1 MNIRELIILLLG
13 FAIIAVILRG
23 LYVAFRARRGQ
34 IRLAID
40 KNIPQDVDL
49 ESLEFAELPGG
60 GARIVDRDL
69 DRQAASLSA
78 VAAANLKAEAL
89 DLGAP
94 NEEEASIPVLMDA
107 VALADPSSDAASGE
121 LQFED
126 EFAEAAADFS
136 DDEVRSVADDVLAED
151 ALSAE
156 GYLSADGSVSAE
168 GSESP
173 GAEEDP
179 DAVLLDYDQPQPDA
193 DDLDA
198 ADEDDRV
205 RANYDTLA
213 AVKPDYPEP
222 EEDLDID
229 AEPDPYYENDQE
241 SGAEAAD
248 AEDGFMDDPTQESD
262 RRAEPAVEA
271 AVGAEDELGSF
282 SMTAGERIGYS
293 AAPEPVA
300 LPDESDDEIPSEK
313 SRSWRQTVFAIFGAK
328 KNKEKPHLAD
338 PVMPVVGAVGAGL
351 EAVSTDP
358 ESETETSADA
368 VLPATSPVATEPS
381 EVIVINVMARE
392 GYVFAGDELLK
403 VLLGVGLS
411 FGEMNIFHQ
420 RLGAEVKA
428 PVLFSV
434 ANILNP
440 GSFDLDNMDAFSTTG
455 VSLFLALPAVVNN
468 LEAFEQMLAVAQ
480 QIQAAL
486 DGELKDDHRNVMTA
500 QTMEHYRQRIH
511 DFELRRLKAIGGR
524 G

>member
-13 FAIIAVILRG
+13 FAVIAVILRG
-23 LYVAFRARRGQ
+23 LYVAFWARRGQ

-49 ESLEFAELPGG
+49 ESLELAELPGG
-60 GARIVDRDL
+60 GARVVDRAMEA
-69 DRQAASLSA
+69 QAAGLSA

-89 DLGAP
+89 GLGASS
-94 NEEEASIPVLMDA
+94 EEGESIPVLMDA
-107 VALADPSSDAASGE
+107 VALVHPSSDAANGR

-126 EFAEAAADFS
+126 EFAQAAEDFVE
-136 DDEVRSVADDVLAED
+136 DQARVVADDFL
-151 ALSAE
+151 AE
-156 GYLSADGSVSAE
+156 GYLSAEGSLSSE
-168 GSESP
+168 GSESS

-179 DAVLLDYDQPQPDA
+179 DTVLLDYDQPQRDV

-198 ADEDDRV
+198 EEEDEGAEDRL
-205 RANYDTLA
+205 RANYDALE
-213 AVKPDYPEP
+213 AVKPDYPEL
-222 EEDLDID
+222 ENDLDID
-229 AEPDPYYENDQE
+229 EEPAPYYENGE
-241 SGAEAAD
+241 EVGAAAVD
-248 AEDGFMDDPTQESD
+248 EEDGFIDDPEQESD
-262 RRAEPAVEA
+262 RRAEPAIEA

-282 SMTAGERIGYS
+282 SMAAGERIGYS
-293 AAPEPVA
+293 AASEPLA
-300 LPDESDDEIPSEK
+300 LPDESDDEIPAEE
-313 SRSWRQTVFAIFGAK
+313 SRSWRQTVFAIFRAK
-328 KNKEKPHLAD
+328 KNKEKTELAD
-338 PVMPVVGAVGAGL
+338 PVTPVMEAPGTEL
-351 EAVSTDP
+351 ESTGSEP
-358 ESETETSADA
+358 ESETEMDADDA
-368 VLPATSPVATEPS
+368 MPATSLAATEPS

-392 GYVFAGDELLK
+392 GFVFAGDDLLR

-420 RLGAEVKA
+420 RLVAEVRA

-440 GSFDLDNMDAFSTTG
+440 GTFDLNNMDAFSTTG
-455 VSLFLALPAVVNN
+455 VSLFLALPAALNN

-500 QTMEHYRQRIH
+500 QTMEHYRQRIN
-511 DFELRRLKAIGGR
+511 DFELRCLKAVGGR

>member
-1 MNIRELIILLLG
+1 M
-13 FAIIAVILRG
+13 
-23 LYVAFRARRGQ
+23 
-34 IRLAID
+34 
-40 KNIPQDVDL
+40 DL

-60 GARIVDRDL
+60 AARIVDRGL
-69 DRQAASLSA
+69 DQQATDLSA

-94 NEEEASIPVLMDA
+94 SQEGASIPVLMDA
-107 VALADPSSDAASGE
+107 VALANPGLDAAGGQLE
-121 LQFED
+121 FED
-126 EFAEAAADFS
+126 EFAEAAADFV
-136 DDEVRSVADDVLAED
+136 DDEARSGADVFLAED
-151 ALSAE
+151 SLSAE
-156 GYLSADGSVSAE
+156 GSLLAEGSLSVDGAVSAE
-168 GSESP
+168 GFESP

-179 DAVLLDYDQPQPDA
+179 DAVLLDYEQSQPDA

-198 ADEDDRV
+198 EDEDEDDRV
-205 RANYDTLA
+205 RANYDALA

-229 AEPDPYYENDQE
+229 AE
-241 SGAEAAD
+241 SAI
-248 AEDGFMDDPTQESD
+248 
-262 RRAEPAVEA
+262 EA

-282 SMTAGERIGYS
+282 SMTAGERIGFS
-293 AAPEPVA
+293 ATPEPVA
-300 LPDESDDEIPSEK
+300 LPDEPDDEIPTEET
-313 SRSWRQTVFAIFGAK
+313 RSWRQTVFAIFGAK
-328 KNKEKPHLAD
+328 KKQKKTQLDE
-338 PVMPVVGAVGAGL
+338 PVMPVMGATGAGL
-351 EAVSTDP
+351 EAASTDP
-358 ESETETSADA
+358 EPETETPADD
-368 VLPATSPVATEPS
+368 VPPATSAVATEPS

-392 GYVFAGDELLK
+392 GDVFGGDELLE

-420 RLGAEVKA
+420 HLGAEVKA

-440 GSFDLDNMDAFSTTG
+440 GSFDLNNMDAFSTTG
-455 VSLFLALPAVVNN
+455 VSLFLALPAAVNN

-511 DFELRRLKAIGGR
+511 DFELRRLKAVGGR

>member
-49 ESLEFAELPGG
+49 GSLEFAELPGG

-69 DRQAASLSA
+69 EAQAAGLSA

-94 NEEEASIPVLMDA
+94 SEERESIPVLMDA
-107 VALADPSSDAASGE
+107 VALAHPSPDATSGQ
-121 LQFED
+121 LQFQGEFAQAEEDFAED
-126 EFAEAAADFS
+126 EARPVVDDF
-136 DDEVRSVADDVLAED
+136 LAED
-151 ALSAE
+151 AS
-156 GYLSADGSVSAE
+156 SAE
-168 GSESP
+168 GSESF

-179 DAVLLDYDQPQPDA
+179 DAVLLDYDQPQPDV

-198 ADEDDRV
+198 EEEENRL
-205 RANYDTLA
+205 RANYDALE

-222 EEDLDID
+222 EDDLGID
-229 AEPDPYYENDQE
+229 EEP
-241 SGAEAAD
+241 
-248 AEDGFMDDPTQESD
+248 
-262 RRAEPAVEA
+262 
-271 AVGAEDELGSF
+271 ELGSF

-293 AAPEPVA
+293 AASEPLA
-300 LPDESDDEIPSEK
+300 LPDESDDEIPAEA
-313 SRSWRQTVFAIFGAK
+313 SRSWRQTVFAVFGAN
-328 KNKEKPHLAD
+328 KNKEKTEPAD
-338 PVMPVVGAVGAGL
+338 PVTPVIEAVGAEL
-351 EAVSTDP
+351 ESADTEP
-358 ESETETSADA
+358 ESETEIDADDA
-368 VLPATSPVATEPS
+368 MPATSPAATEPS
-381 EVIVINVMARE
+381 EVVVINVMARE
-392 GYVFAGDELLK
+392 GHVFAGDDLLK

-411 FGEMNIFHQ
+411 FGDMNIFHQ
-420 RLGAEVKA
+420 RLGAGVKA

-440 GSFDLDNMDAFSTTG
+440 GTFDLNHMDAFSTTG
-455 VSLFLALPAVVNN
+455 VSLFLALPAALNN
-468 LEAFEQMLAVAQ
+468 LEAFEQMLAVAR
-480 QIQAAL
+480 QIQARL

-500 QTMEHYRQRIH
+500 QTMEHYRQRIN
-511 DFELRRLKAIGGR
+511 DFELRCLKAVGGR

>member
-49 ESLEFAELPGG
+49 GSLEFAELPGG

-69 DRQAASLSA
+69 EAQAAGLSA

-94 NEEEASIPVLMDA
+94 SEERESIPVLMDA
-107 VALADPSSDAASGE
+107 VALAHPSPDATSGQ
-121 LQFED
+121 LQFQGEFAQAEEYFAED
-126 EFAEAAADFS
+126 EARPVVDDF
-136 DDEVRSVADDVLAED
+136 LAED
-151 ALSAE
+151 AS
-156 GYLSADGSVSAE
+156 SAE
-168 GSESP
+168 GSESF

-198 ADEDDRV
+198 EEEEGDEEDRL

-222 EEDLDID
+222 EDELDEDDFGLDE
-229 AEPDPYYENDQE
+229 EPEPYLEDE
-241 SGAEAAD
+241 EEA
-248 AEDGFMDDPTQESD
+248 
-262 RRAEPAVEA
+262 
-271 AVGAEDELGSF
+271 GAEDELGSF

-293 AAPEPVA
+293 AASESPASPHEPDA
-300 LPDESDDEIPSEK
+300 EIPTEE
-313 SRSWRQTVFAIFGAK
+313 SRSWRQTVFAVFGAN
-328 KNKEKPHLAD
+328 KNKEKTEPAD
-338 PVMPVVGAVGAGL
+338 PVTPVIEAVGAEL
-351 EAVSTDP
+351 ESADTEP
-358 ESETETSADA
+358 ESETEIDADDA
-368 VLPATSPVATEPS
+368 MPATSPAATEPS
-381 EVIVINVMARE
+381 EVVVINVMARE
-392 GYVFAGDELLK
+392 GHVFAGDDLLK

-411 FGEMNIFHQ
+411 FGDMNIFHQ
-420 RLGAEVKA
+420 RLGAGVKA

-440 GSFDLDNMDAFSTTG
+440 GTFDLNHMDAFSTTG
-455 VSLFLALPAVVNN
+455 VSLFLALPAALNN
-468 LEAFEQMLAVAQ
+468 LEAFEQMLAVAR
-480 QIQAAL
+480 QIQARL

-500 QTMEHYRQRIH
+500 QTMEHYRQRIN
-511 DFELRRLKAIGGR
+511 DFELRCLKAVGGR

>member
-13 FAIIAVILRG
+13 FAVIAVILRG

-60 GARIVDRDL
+60 GARIVDRD
-69 DRQAASLSA
+69 RQAAGLSA

-94 NEEEASIPVLMDA
+94 SEEEESIPVLMDA
-107 VALADPSSDAASGE
+107 VALADPNSDAASGQ

-126 EFAEAAADFS
+126 EFAEAAEDFAD
-136 DDEVRSVADDVLAED
+136 DGARSVADDFL
-151 ALSAE
+151 AE
-156 GYLSADGSVSAE
+156 GYLSAEGSLCAE
-168 GSESP
+168 GSLSAGGSESS

-198 ADEDDRV
+198 EEEEGDEEDRL

-222 EEDLDID
+222 EDELDEDDFELDE
-229 AEPDPYYENDQE
+229 EPEPYLEDE
-241 SGAEAAD
+241 EEA
-248 AEDGFMDDPTQESD
+248 
-262 RRAEPAVEA
+262 
-271 AVGAEDELGSF
+271 GAEDELGSF

-293 AAPEPVA
+293 AASESPASPHEPDA
-300 LPDESDDEIPSEK
+300 EIPTEE
-313 SRSWRQTVFAIFGAK
+313 SRSWRQTVFAVFGAN
-328 KNKEKPHLAD
+328 KNKEATEPAEPVTEAAGAEPESAD
-338 PVMPVVGAVGAGL
+338 I
-351 EAVSTDP
+351 EP
-358 ESETETSADA
+358 ESETEIDADDA
-368 VLPATSPVATEPS
+368 MPATSPAVTEPS

-392 GYVFAGDELLK
+392 GDVFAGDDLLK

-411 FGEMNIFHQ
+411 FGDMNIFHQ
-420 RLGAEVKA
+420 RLGAGVKA

-434 ANILNP
+434 ANIINP
-440 GSFDLDNMDAFSTTG
+440 GTFDLNHMDAFSTTG
-455 VSLFLALPAVVNN
+455 VSLFLALPAALND

-500 QTMEHYRQRIH
+500 QTMEHYRQRIN
-511 DFELRRLKAIGGR
+511 DFELRRLKAVGGR

>member
-69 DRQAASLSA
+69 EAQAAGLSA

-94 NEEEASIPVLMDA
+94 SEERESIPVLMDA
-107 VALADPSSDAASGE
+107 VALAHPSPDATSGQ
-121 LQFED
+121 LQFQGEFAQAEEYFAED
-126 EFAEAAADFS
+126 EARPVVDDF
-136 DDEVRSVADDVLAED
+136 LAED
-151 ALSAE
+151 AS
-156 GYLSADGSVSAE
+156 SAE
-168 GSESP
+168 GSESF

-179 DAVLLDYDQPQPDA
+179 DAVLLDYDQPQPDV

-198 ADEDDRV
+198 EEEENRL
-205 RANYDTLA
+205 RANYDALE

-222 EEDLDID
+222 EDDLGID
-229 AEPDPYYENDQE
+229 EEP
-241 SGAEAAD
+241 
-248 AEDGFMDDPTQESD
+248 
-262 RRAEPAVEA
+262 
-271 AVGAEDELGSF
+271 ELGSF

-293 AAPEPVA
+293 TASEPLA
-300 LPDESDDEIPSEK
+300 LPDESDDEIPAEA
-313 SRSWRQTVFAIFGAK
+313 SRSWRQTVFAVFGAN
-328 KNKEKPHLAD
+328 KNKEKTEPAD
-338 PVMPVVGAVGAGL
+338 PVTPVIEAVGAEL
-351 EAVSTDP
+351 ESADTEP
-358 ESETETSADA
+358 ESETEIDADDA
-368 VLPATSPVATEPS
+368 MPATSPAATEPS

-392 GYVFAGDELLK
+392 GYVFAGDDLLK

-411 FGEMNIFHQ
+411 FGDMNIFHQ
-420 RLGAEVKA
+420 RLGAGVKA

-440 GSFDLDNMDAFSTTG
+440 GTFDLNHMDAFSTTG
-455 VSLFLALPAVVNN
+455 VSLFLALPAALNN
-468 LEAFEQMLAVAQ
+468 LEAFEQMLAVAR
-480 QIQAAL
+480 QIQARL

-500 QTMEHYRQRIH
+500 QTMEHYRQRIN
-511 DFELRRLKAIGGR
+511 DFELRCLKAVGGR

>member
-49 ESLEFAELPGG
+49 GSLEFAELPGG

-69 DRQAASLSA
+69 EAQAAGLSA

-94 NEEEASIPVLMDA
+94 SEERESIPVLMDA
-107 VALADPSSDAASGE
+107 VALAHPSPDATSGQ
-121 LQFED
+121 LQFQGEFAQAEEYFAED
-126 EFAEAAADFS
+126 EARPVVDDF
-136 DDEVRSVADDVLAED
+136 LAED
-151 ALSAE
+151 AS
-156 GYLSADGSVSAE
+156 SAE
-168 GSESP
+168 GSESF

-179 DAVLLDYDQPQPDA
+179 DAVLLDYDQPQPDV

-198 ADEDDRV
+198 EEEENRL
-205 RANYDTLA
+205 RANYDALE

-222 EEDLDID
+222 EDDLGID
-229 AEPDPYYENDQE
+229 EEP
-241 SGAEAAD
+241 
-248 AEDGFMDDPTQESD
+248 
-262 RRAEPAVEA
+262 
-271 AVGAEDELGSF
+271 ELGSF

-293 AAPEPVA
+293 AASEPLA
-300 LPDESDDEIPSEK
+300 LPDESDDEILAEA
-313 SRSWRQTVFAIFGAK
+313 SRSWWQTVFAVFGVN
-328 KNKEKPHLAD
+328 KNKEKAEPAD
-338 PVMPVVGAVGAGL
+338 PVTPVIEAVGAEL
-351 EAVSTDP
+351 ESADTEP
-358 ESETETSADA
+358 ESETEIDADDA
-368 VLPATSPVATEPS
+368 MPATSPAATEPS
-381 EVIVINVMARE
+381 EVVVINVMARE
-392 GYVFAGDELLK
+392 GHVFAGDDLLK

-411 FGEMNIFHQ
+411 FGDMNIFHQ
-420 RLGAEVKA
+420 RLGAGVKA

-440 GSFDLDNMDAFSTTG
+440 GTFDLNHMDAFSTTG
-455 VSLFLALPAVVNN
+455 VSLFLALPAALNN
-468 LEAFEQMLAVAQ
+468 LEAFEQMLAVAR
-480 QIQAAL
+480 QIQARL

-500 QTMEHYRQRIH
+500 QTMEHYRQRIN
-511 DFELRRLKAIGGR
+511 DFELRCLKAVGGR

>member
-49 ESLEFAELPGG
+49 GSLEFAELPGG

-69 DRQAASLSA
+69 EAQAAGLSA

-94 NEEEASIPVLMDA
+94 SEERESIPVLMDA
-107 VALADPSSDAASGE
+107 VALAHPSPDATSGQ
-121 LQFED
+121 LQFQGEFAQAEEYFAED
-126 EFAEAAADFS
+126 EARPVVDDF
-136 DDEVRSVADDVLAED
+136 LAED
-151 ALSAE
+151 AS
-156 GYLSADGSVSAE
+156 SAE
-168 GSESP
+168 GSESF

-179 DAVLLDYDQPQPDA
+179 DAVLLDYDQPQPDV

-198 ADEDDRV
+198 EEEENRL
-205 RANYDTLA
+205 RANYDALE

-222 EEDLDID
+222 EDDLGID
-229 AEPDPYYENDQE
+229 EEP
-241 SGAEAAD
+241 
-248 AEDGFMDDPTQESD
+248 
-262 RRAEPAVEA
+262 
-271 AVGAEDELGSF
+271 ELGSF

-293 AAPEPVA
+293 AASEPLA
-300 LPDESDDEIPSEK
+300 LPDESDDEIPAEA
-313 SRSWRQTVFAIFGAK
+313 SRSWRQTVFAVFGAN
-328 KNKEKPHLAD
+328 KNKEKTEPAD
-338 PVMPVVGAVGAGL
+338 PVTPVIEAVGAEL
-351 EAVSTDP
+351 ESADTEP
-358 ESETETSADA
+358 ESETEIDADDA
-368 VLPATSPVATEPS
+368 MPATSPAATEPS
-381 EVIVINVMARE
+381 EVVVINVMARE
-392 GYVFAGDELLK
+392 GHVFAGDDLLK

-411 FGEMNIFHQ
+411 FGDMNIFHQ
-420 RLGAEVKA
+420 RLGAGVKA

-440 GSFDLDNMDAFSTTG
+440 GTFDLNHMDAFSTTG
-455 VSLFLALPAVVNN
+455 VSLFLALPAALNN
-468 LEAFEQMLAVAQ
+468 LEAFEQMLAVAR
-480 QIQAAL
+480 QIQARL

-500 QTMEHYRQRIH
+500 QTMEHYRQRIN
-511 DFELRRLKAIGGR
+511 DFELRCLKAVGGR